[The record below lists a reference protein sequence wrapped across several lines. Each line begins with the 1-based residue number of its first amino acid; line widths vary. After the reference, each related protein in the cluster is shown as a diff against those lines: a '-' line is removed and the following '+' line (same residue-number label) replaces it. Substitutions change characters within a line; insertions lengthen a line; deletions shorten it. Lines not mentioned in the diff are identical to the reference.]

1 MINFQKKY
9 WGMDRFRVKALE
21 KLILNQNLNNLQK
34 KIVLNSLI
42 TRLEIIISG
51 AKKRNN
57 QKIEKIFQKKIDKW
71 NLYKIE
77 NEQSEAF

>member
-1 MINFQKKY
+1 
-9 WGMDRFRVKALE
+9 MDRFRVKALE

-42 TRLEIIISG
+42 TRLEIIING

-57 QKIEKIFQKKIDKW
+57 QKIEKIFQKKIKKW

-77 NEQSEAF
+77 NE